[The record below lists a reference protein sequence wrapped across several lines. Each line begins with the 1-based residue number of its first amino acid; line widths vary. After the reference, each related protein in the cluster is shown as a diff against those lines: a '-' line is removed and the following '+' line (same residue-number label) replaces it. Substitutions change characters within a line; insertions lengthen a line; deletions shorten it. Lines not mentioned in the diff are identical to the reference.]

1 MISKFFGLLGM
12 LVSTYRY
19 DGDNEHHLKL
29 AKGTVPE
36 QSTTTRVAYLSTSN
50 PKSIRAKTCKRIK
63 ERKEIN
69 EYTA

>member
-36 QSTTTRVAYLSTSN
+36 QSTTD
-50 PKSIRAKTCKRIK
+50 TCSLPLVQP
-63 ERKEIN
+63 EI
-69 EYTA
+69 YPR